1 MALETDLARAPVL
14 IRTPDISPASRM
26 RIGFAA
32 AVTLDA
38 DISFGMAGL
47 ARLQVPTRLGAVIRV
62 PGELL
67 ATRAERS
74 VRLDPQVAR
83 GKP

>member
-1 MALETDLARAPVL
+1 MTLQADLGGRSVLVCPLDTSPV
-14 IRTPDISPASRM
+14 SRM

-47 ARLQVPTRLGAVIRV
+47 ARLQVPARLGAVIRV

-67 ATRAERS
+67 PA
-74 VRLDPQVAR
+74 
-83 GKP
+83 

>member
-1 MALETDLARAPVL
+1 MTLGADLTGTPVL
-14 IRTPDISPASRM
+14 VHSPDASPVSRM

-38 DISFGMAGL
+38 DIPFGMAGL
-47 ARLQVPTRLGAVIRV
+47 TRLQVPARLGAVIRV

-67 ATRAERS
+67 PA
-74 VRLDPQVAR
+74 
-83 GKP
+83 